1 MKIKILV
8 FCFLI
13 FAKCFSQE
21 DAKKEFIKLLNGEV
35 IHVDIKKIRPTYIKA
50 RQGPVDKVFK
60 VDQIDRFYSK
70 YYNAIFE
77 SHAIGKRKRK
87 KFLGVYRDGEVTV
100 LCELKNLNVTVR
112 NYFYSNDAFYGPS
125 YISFGKHREKTG
137 FWTLEGKTYF
147 RHVSEPDSVI
157 HVANKKELFN
167 CKAYECFPI
176 MIKLLNGLNDMD
188 LNANIRNQT
197 FRDLLVK
204 YNNECEARLRVKE
217 EEKEKEKK
225 QTEK

>member
-1 MKIKILV
+1 MKSKILF
-8 FCFLI
+8 FCFLC
-13 FAKCFSQE
+13 FAKAFSQE
-21 DAKKEFIKLLNGEV
+21 EKKPEFIKLKNGELILV
-35 IHVDIKKIRPTYIKA
+35 EIKKIRPTYIKA
-50 RQGPVDKVFK
+50 KQGPVDKVFS
-60 VDQIDRFYSK
+60 VDQIDRLYSK
-70 YYNAIFE
+70 FYNTVFE
-77 SHAIGKRKRK
+77 SHAVGRRK
-87 KFLGVYRDGEVTV
+87 KKHLLGVYRDGEVLV
-100 LCELKNLNVTVR
+100 LCELKNMSVNVPS
-112 NYFYSNDAFYGPS
+112 FYYNNDIFLGPRYVQLGS
-125 YISFGKHREKTG
+125 HKEKTE

-147 RHVSEPDSVI
+147 RHQSEADSVI

-188 LNANIRNQT
+188 VTANIRNQT